1 MPGTGV
7 FFKAIVWTGGVIAI
21 ACGLLWAAP
30 AVADPAVIAPLA
42 TRSLLLDGVSL
53 DGGRLVVVGERGH
66 ILYSDDHG
74 DQWRQASVP
83 TQATLTAV
91 FFHND
96 KTGWAVGHDAVILL
110 TRDGGKTWEK
120 VFDAPEEERPLL
132 DIWSPDGRN
141 GVAIGAYGYFL
152 ETGDWGKTWQARAIG
167 DDDWHLN
174 QIVSSGNNRVF
185 IAAEA
190 GVVYRS
196 DDKGKN
202 WKELPSPYEGSFFGV
217 LPLTGDT
224 LLVFGLR
231 GHLFRSEDAG
241 ETWTPVETGTE
252 AMLNTGVHLPDG
264 RVVVAGLAGTLLV
277 SRDDARSFTLIQQ
290 PDRKGISTIIPV
302 GGSHLVLV
310 GDGGV
315 RKISLKE
322 PL

>member
-1 MPGTGV
+1 MSGTGV
-7 FFKAIVWTGGVIAI
+7 FFMAIMRTGGMIAL
-21 ACGLLWAAP
+21 AWGLLWTAP
-30 AVADPAVIAPLA
+30 AGAEPAVIAPLA
-42 TRSLLLDGVSL
+42 VRSLLLDGVSL

-91 FFHND
+91 FFYTD
-96 KTGWAVGHDAVILL
+96 KMGWAVGHDAVILF

-132 DIWSPDGRN
+132 DMWSPDGRN

-152 ETGDWGKTWQARAIG
+152 ETGDWGKTWQARAIC

-174 QIVSSGNNRVF
+174 QIMPAGNNRLF

-190 GVVYRS
+190 GIIYRS
-196 DDKGKN
+196 DDAGRN

-224 LLVFGLR
+224 LIVFGLR

-241 ETWTPVETGTE
+241 ETWTPIETGTE

-264 RVVVAGLAGTLLV
+264 RVAVAGLAGTLLI
-277 SRDDARSFTLIQQ
+277 SRDEGRRFTLIQQ
-290 PDRKGISTIIPV
+290 PDRKGIAALIPV
-302 GGSHLVLV
+302 GDKQLVLV